1 MCLIFRK
8 EGGGY
13 KVHSCT
19 IFLCCLDG
27 EMMIHTEIQR
37 IWITRIV
44 ELGNYLGGTVPPK
57 SAKLFL
63 PKIFSVKRGWGYP
76 PIPQKKHRQN
86 NSFLQEHVFCPFCR
100 QISQADKFSPRGE
113 RGGVI
118 NNLTVTFA
126 FNLAIDSQ
134 NGWLHWFGY
143 ETTSDCTWHKEFLF

>member
-1 MCLIFRK
+1 MG
-8 EGGGY
+8 GGGY
-13 KVHSCT
+13 VVHSCT

-37 IWITRIV
+37 VWIIRII

-76 PIPQKKHRQN
+76 PIPQKNIGKITVFFTRTR
-86 NSFLQEHVFCPFCR
+86 FLPLLPPNFSGR
-100 QISQADKFSPRGE
+100 QIFPKGRKG
-113 RGGVI
+113 GGVI
-118 NNLTVTFA
+118 NNLTVTSA

-143 ETTSDCTWHKEFLF
+143 ETTSDCTRHKEFLF